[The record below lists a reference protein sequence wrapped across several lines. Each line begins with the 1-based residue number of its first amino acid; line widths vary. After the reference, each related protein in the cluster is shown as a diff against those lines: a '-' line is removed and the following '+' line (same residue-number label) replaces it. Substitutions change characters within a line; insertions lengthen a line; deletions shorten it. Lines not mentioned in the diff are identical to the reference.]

1 MGKNQIL
8 KKQVDFFNEY
18 LQLFGSIEKNYIL
31 INPNHFKKVKY
42 NGLIKNFTDKL
53 EPYYHESKKYYIN
66 RENITYMQFITILR
80 QVANTNG
87 IFFEYKI
94 KYTNSKHYMEYYF
107 YPFSD
112 SLSSSSRPLTEKINV
127 IDVIREIDEDS
138 GNDSNDGDNE
148 SETNEPNEPKE

>member
-18 LQLFGSIEKNYIL
+18 LELFGTVEKNYIL

-53 EPYYHESKKYYIN
+53 DSFYHESKKYYIK
-66 RENITYMQFITILR
+66 RDDITYMQFITILR
-80 QVANTNG
+80 QIAHTNG
-87 IFFEYKI
+87 VFFEYKI

-107 YPFSD
+107 YPFNNSISESIHENTNTD
-112 SLSSSSRPLTEKINV
+112 KDITINELETEIESISKC
-127 IDVIREIDEDS
+127 
-138 GNDSNDGDNE
+138 NDS
-148 SETNEPNEPKE
+148 

>member
-8 KKQVDFFNEY
+8 KNKVDFFNEY
-18 LQLFGSIEKNYIL
+18 LQLFGTLEKNYIL

-53 EPYYHESKKYYIN
+53 ESYYHESKKYYIK

-87 IFFEYKI
+87 VFFEYKI

-107 YPFSD
+107 YPFSS
-112 SLSSSSRPLTEKINV
+112 SLPVSMEKID
-127 IDVIREIDEDS
+127 DVEEEEDS
-138 GNDSNDGDNE
+138 GNDGENE
-148 SETNEPNEPKE
+148 SDK

>member
-18 LQLFGSIEKNYIL
+18 LEMFGTVEKNYIL

-53 EPYYHESKKYYIN
+53 EPFYHESKKYYIQ

-80 QVANTNG
+80 QIAHTNG
-87 IFFEYKI
+87 VFFEYKI

-107 YPFSD
+107 YPLNNSENNNEKIENDEIDYSADKEDNFIIENGNSSD
-112 SLSSSSRPLTEKINV
+112 S
-127 IDVIREIDEDS
+127 
-138 GNDSNDGDNE
+138 
-148 SETNEPNEPKE
+148 